1 MEESDRLAGI
11 IEFDGG
17 EKWMETAFERRP
29 RIDFREQIFWP
40 SRRFPGL
47 FGSAERSSET
57 GCGLATQGVMSSSA
71 RMHGSTPRSECSCIT
86 FPPHCSP
93 VLSASPSFLS
103 YFFSRACIYAYTPVL
118 PPLPAAASISHP
130 LLRNLRLRN
139 LISQIYRAGGKTREK
154 GMSKNSLKRLCNYKL
169 YRCLVKEIRGENFS
183 IEKINSSW

>member
-118 PPLPAAASISHP
+118 PSLLVHFASFPSKSSAQKSDFSSISRRGKDERE
-130 LLRNLRLRN
+130 RN
-139 LISQIYRAGGKTREK
+139 
-154 GMSKNSLKRLCNYKL
+154 
-169 YRCLVKEIRGENFS
+169 V
-183 IEKINSSW
+183 